1 MKDFSVRLSDRP
13 GELAQV
19 ATALSRYGVNIKALA
34 GLAIDGQVMV
44 KCCLP
49 RPTAVFF
56 AAITVTGYEL
66 HLCQASC

>member
-1 MKDFSVRLSDRP
+1 MSRDILKGVDNSR
-13 GELAQV
+13 ELPIGKQFRCI
-19 ATALSRYGVNIKALA
+19 T
-34 GLAIDGQVMV
+34 AIDGQVMV

-66 HLCQASC
+66 HLCQAGC